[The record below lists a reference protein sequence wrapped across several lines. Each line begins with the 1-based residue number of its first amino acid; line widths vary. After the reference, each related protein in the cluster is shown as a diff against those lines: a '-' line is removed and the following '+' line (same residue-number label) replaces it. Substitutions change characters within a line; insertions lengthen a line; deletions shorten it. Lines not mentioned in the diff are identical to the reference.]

1 MKARNALLLGCAA
14 AAFAVVAGLLTKNVM
29 VFRKICDY
37 VYSFALVAAL
47 FCVVALKPAGREE

>member
-1 MKARNALLLGCAA
+1 MLHLKARNALLLGRAA

-37 VYSFALVAAL
+37 VLLALVAAL
-47 FCVVALKPAGREE
+47 FLRSH